1 MNCSFHSSGEISERF
16 DKIIKELGDSGSACF
31 VTDGGEPKA
40 VLLDLSK
47 YHAMMDIIETQD
59 ALGDAR
65 ISADTMRA
73 ILEKTEPDA

>member
-16 DKIIKELGDSGSACF
+16 DKIVKELGDSGSACF

-40 VLLDLSK
+40 VLLDLNK
-47 YHAMMDIIETQD
+47 YHAMMDIIEMQD
-59 ALGDAR
+59 TAGDPKIDA
-65 ISADTMRA
+65 AMMKA